1 MLDYVY
7 TDHAQYTIKTY
18 AKMALFP
25 LLLTGP
31 LSESRILAPLDHRCC
46 NVRQLTYALLVACTG
61 TPAVP
66 TALGVPYDYAP
77 AVARVLGPTIA
88 MSVTILKL

>member
-1 MLDYVY
+1 MFDYVY

-31 LSESRILAPLDHRCC
+31 LSTDLSRKILQKA
-46 NVRQLTYALLVACTG
+46 AAAAILLQIT
-61 TPAVP
+61 
-66 TALGVPYDYAP
+66 
-77 AVARVLGPTIA
+77 
-88 MSVTILKL
+88 

>member
-1 MLDYVY
+1 MFDYVY

-31 LSESRILAPLDHRCC
+31 LSTLVARQNRSQISARSQLPHLEFRILSILASELRKDGLLD
-46 NVRQLTYALLVACTG
+46 A
-61 TPAVP
+61 
-66 TALGVPYDYAP
+66 
-77 AVARVLGPTIA
+77 
-88 MSVTILKL
+88 K

>member
-1 MLDYVY
+1 MPACARSRMFYYVY

-31 LSESRILAPLDHRCC
+31 LSLHSEPSDSPFNSSEAGLIYSV
-46 NVRQLTYALLVACTG
+46 NVVNF
-61 TPAVP
+61 
-66 TALGVPYDYAP
+66 
-77 AVARVLGPTIA
+77 
-88 MSVTILKL
+88 